1 MCCGS
6 VTPAPAVP
14 DIWLTVHTDT
24 GRRLRMRVLTE
35 EHAAQVVAEMVA
47 QGRQVSRD
55 GVMVKPSS
63 NVTTSSAVVSDIPA
77 SVTVEVEP
85 VAEPVA
91 EQVVT
96 GVKKRAVSTKHEPV
110 N

>member
-6 VTPAPAVP
+6 VSPVSPPVP

-35 EHAAQVVAEMVA
+35 EHAAQVVTEMVA
-47 QGRQVSRD
+47 HGRQVSRD
-55 GVMVKPSS
+55 GVMVKPST
-63 NVTTSSAVVSDIPA
+63 NVTTASPVVADIPA
-77 SVTVEVEP
+77 SVTVEVEL
-85 VAEPVA
+85 AA

-96 GVKKRAVSTKHEPV
+96 GVKKRAASTKPEPV